1 MTQMTFFL
9 ALLSRL
15 LLSKIGRLNTF
26 SSFFFF
32 FWLSVN
38 VVGLTLWEICI
49 LSVINDQRDI
59 VLISMTLNHPILVN
73 IRFSTDR
80 NATSRMVTQN

>member
-1 MTQMTFFL
+1 M
-9 ALLSRL
+9 
-15 LLSKIGRLNTF
+15 
-26 SSFFFF
+26 
-32 FWLSVN
+32 
-38 VVGLTLWEICI
+38 GLTLWEICI

-80 NATSRMVTQN
+80 NETSRMVTQN